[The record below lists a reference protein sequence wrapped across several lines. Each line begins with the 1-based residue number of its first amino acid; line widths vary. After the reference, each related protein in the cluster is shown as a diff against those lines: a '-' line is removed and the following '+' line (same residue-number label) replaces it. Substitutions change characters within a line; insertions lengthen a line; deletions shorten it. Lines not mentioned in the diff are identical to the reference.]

1 MSDPVSSRDVEDVL
15 SSIRRLVSEET
26 KSAETRGQAAQ
37 GQTTQGQ
44 VTQRPPA
51 NSHETADSVEASVAG
66 MFASIDSDD
75 DDDEA
80 GSGYAGSG
88 TPPSNEIAG
97 SRPDESRIDD
107 IVRQFSRPD
116 TTAEAGEDTA
126 PAKDQRLVL
135 TAALRVAEANAAET
149 DDMIETDESSA
160 DELGSDA
167 VEMADV
173 RSDDSVEIGADD
185 SEDEI
190 ADETPIT
197 FTRPTRP
204 ARPDRLHLR
213 PVRNE
218 PETPDQA
225 EDTDSPA
232 PERPSLRRA
241 DVPPRARSFE
251 ATPDELLFDRAR
263 REMEAA
269 TGPTRPSATAENDQ
283 TGPRWG
289 TPESNSDEDVDS
301 PISRLRRV
309 LPDVDE
315 AKPMAADDLDEI
327 DEVSEAEAEDTA
339 PVLGAGRVFSRPM
352 APKFTPDEDHGPI
365 GAGGQTAQTSETPE
379 EDEPQSTINFAEADE
394 SILDEDTL
402 RDLVS
407 QMVREELQGE
417 LGDRITRNVRKL
429 VRREIQRALASR
441 EFE

>member
-26 KSAETRGQAAQ
+26 KSAETRGQTVP

-44 VTQRPPA
+44 ATQRPTA
-51 NSHETADSVEASVAG
+51 NSQEAAGSVEESVAG
-66 MFASIDSDD
+66 MFASIDHDD

-97 SRPDESRIDD
+97 IRPDESRIDD

-126 PAKDQRLVL
+126 EDTAPAKDQRLVL
-135 TAALRVAEANAAET
+135 TAALRVAEANAF
-149 DDMIETDESSA
+149 ETDEDAEA
-160 DELGSDA
+160 DLGSDPIDNA
-167 VEMADV
+167 DEVVEMAEV
-173 RSDDSVEIGADD
+173 GTDDTV
-185 SEDEI
+185 DEI

-204 ARPDRLHLR
+204 ARPERLHLR

-218 PETPDQA
+218 PEAPDQA
-225 EDTDSPA
+225 VDTDNPA

-241 DVPPRARSFE
+241 DAPPRARSFE

-269 TGPTRPSATAENDQ
+269 TGPARPTAKVENDQ

-289 TPESNSDEDVDS
+289 TPESNNDEDVDS

-327 DEVSEAEAEDTA
+327 DEVSEADAEEPA
-339 PVLGAGRVFSRPM
+339 PVLGAGRVFRRPM
-352 APKFTPDEDHGPI
+352 APKFTPNEDHEPI
-365 GAGGQTAQTSETPE
+365 GAGGPSTQASESPE